1 MTRST
6 ASFGVVEALAIA
18 DLESRRRLGP
28 VQRATLAALRELR
41 DRSREES
48 GALAC
53 LISADAAGS
62 RSVSDGHACNSDRP
76 STRRDAGRGLYEVR
90 RERGRPPRL
99 TQRPPLASPADRR
112 S

>member
-48 GALAC
+48 
-53 LISADAAGS
+53 
-62 RSVSDGHACNSDRP
+62 
-76 STRRDAGRGLYEVR
+76 DAGRGLYELR
-90 RERGRPPRL
+90 SERGRSPRL
-99 TQRPPLASPADRR
+99 TQRPPLASSLDRR